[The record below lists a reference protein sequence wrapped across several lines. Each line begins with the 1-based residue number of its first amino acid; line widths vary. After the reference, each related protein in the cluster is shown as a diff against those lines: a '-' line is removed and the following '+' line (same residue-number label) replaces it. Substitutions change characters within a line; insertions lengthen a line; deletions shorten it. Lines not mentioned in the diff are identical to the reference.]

1 MSYKCHLMKI
11 IKGGVLPQLS
21 FCPSWWLWWSWWS
34 YSPGQMAP
42 SMHWGAAKPSCTSS
56 QQDRTSGRLSL
67 YHGTPRTLL
76 HLLPKDPSKRS
87 DFGIPDGCNSLSA
100 RTANQQTSDLVGDRR
115 THRGQEC
122 TFYTWGLSSHSIKS
136 CVRLRACTCVCPA
149 CQGECRWVGVTW
161 CQKEG
166 VRRLW

>member
-1 MSYKCHLMKI
+1 MEKSTYKC
-11 IKGGVLPQLS
+11 GVLPQLS

-76 HLLPKDPSKRS
+76 HLLPKDPSKQRQLLPAINETHLVCS
-87 DFGIPDGCNSLSA
+87 LKLHHALEPAMHLFPQNMVPGEENIP
-100 RTANQQTSDLVGDRR
+100 
-115 THRGQEC
+115 
-122 TFYTWGLSSHSIKS
+122 
-136 CVRLRACTCVCPA
+136 
-149 CQGECRWVGVTW
+149 GVTPSPTDSYR
-161 CQKEG
+161 KP
-166 VRRLW
+166 

>member
-1 MSYKCHLMKI
+1 MEKSTYKC
-11 IKGGVLPQLS
+11 GVLPQLS

-76 HLLPKDPSKRS
+76 HLLPKDPSKQAV
-87 DFGIPDGCNSLSA
+87 GCLGLRHA
-100 RTANQQTSDLVGDRR
+100 YVPHYVLIITQTSPLFCDEGN
-115 THRGQEC
+115 
-122 TFYTWGLSSHSIKS
+122 
-136 CVRLRACTCVCPA
+136 
-149 CQGECRWVGVTW
+149 GV
-161 CQKEG
+161 
-166 VRRLW
+166 